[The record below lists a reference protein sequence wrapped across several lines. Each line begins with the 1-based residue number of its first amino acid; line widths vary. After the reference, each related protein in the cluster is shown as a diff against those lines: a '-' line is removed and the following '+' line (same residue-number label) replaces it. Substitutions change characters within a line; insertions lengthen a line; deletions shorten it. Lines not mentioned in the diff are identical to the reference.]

1 MPKLKKISQSNK
13 SLVERKDLQGR
24 ETLDHSMINRS
35 RIRNAALEY
44 LARFSTTRDRLA
56 RILTRRVLC
65 WQQPTKPYQQNAIAD
80 RQESPQE
87 SSQETV
93 KALTHDL
100 KTLIDDVVQEMV
112 NLGIVNDEAFS
123 LSCANRLMRTGR
135 SVRAIK
141 KHLTTFGV
149 EESVK
154 KSIFNQQEESERL
167 SETDRDLCA
176 ALVLARKRKF
186 GPFAS
191 PLLQNFSETEAV
203 FVRQKPYVHQKQ
215 EQKKRALA
223 VFARAGFVRDI
234 AERVLQMD
242 EGEAWRWLNR
252 MRSES

>member
-1 MPKLKKISQSNK
+1 MPKLKKISQLNK

-24 ETLDHSMINRS
+24 EALDNSIINRS

-56 RILTRRVLC
+56 RVLTHRVLC
-65 WQQPTKPYQQNAIAD
+65 WQQHTKPYQQNTMAD
-80 RQESPQE
+80 MQESPQE
-87 SSQETV
+87 LTQETV

-112 NLGIVNDEAFS
+112 NLGIVNDYAFS

-149 EESVK
+149 EESIK
-154 KSIFNQQEESERL
+154 KSIFSQEESERL

-176 ALVLARKRKF
+176 ALVLARKRKL

-191 PLLQNFSETEAV
+191 PLLQNFSETGDIFA
-203 FVRQKPYVHQKQ
+203 RQKPYVHQKQ

-234 AERVLQMD
+234 AERVLKMD